1 MSRKQ
6 SVDHVDFLIVQDLL
20 ERVTELED
28 AYKREKLDRERETRF
43 NRDIQLH
50 EMELMDQISRIKS
63 IMDREPFIVV
73 LLDGGGIM
81 FKDEYL
87 QMGAQG
93 GRNAAAKL
101 HAALQEY
108 VTGSFPGINSPKIIT
123 KMYVN
128 LKNLGELCVRGGIT
142 TEPSLIEEF
151 ARGFNGSFPQFDLV
165 DIGVDKESAHDKI
178 AEAFKLNLYNCHCH
192 QIFLGCSQ
200 DNAYAQILNETLI
213 DRDLI
218 GRVSLIEG
226 LPFGSE
232 LEAIKP
238 SYRITKFSDLFRDSK
253 ITVWAP
259 WKAAVASKPRSHL
272 TPSPS
277 QPAAVPMTR
286 TSTSTSNGKQRP
298 RIDRARPYPQ
308 AWANSRWCD
317 RNHRLHSLPKIVERN
332 RYGQRVDRL
341 DFKAIPRDE
350 ITRLKKL
357 KLCNFY
363 FLQGECPNDNCHHD
377 HSRKLTKSEHLVLTA
392 IARMTPCRYGLDCD
406 DPECMYGHRCPQS
419 EPGKKDCFWGDN
431 CRFDVSAHGID
442 TNIVKVTKV

>member
-63 IMDREPFIVV
+63 IMVSSLRTPPCCAADWTNAVVARLQDREPFIVV

-178 AEAFKLNLYNCHCH
+178 AGMC
-192 QIFLGCSQ
+192 FLLS
-200 DNAYAQILNETLI
+200 ILTMML
-213 DRDLI
+213 
-218 GRVSLIEG
+218 
-226 LPFGSE
+226 
-232 LEAIKP
+232 
-238 SYRITKFSDLFRDSK
+238 
-253 ITVWAP
+253 
-259 WKAAVASKPRSHL
+259 L
-272 TPSPS
+272 T
-277 QPAAVPMTR
+277 
-286 TSTSTSNGKQRP
+286 
-298 RIDRARPYPQ
+298 
-308 AWANSRWCD
+308 
-317 RNHRLHSLPKIVERN
+317 
-332 RYGQRVDRL
+332 
-341 DFKAIPRDE
+341 
-350 ITRLKKL
+350 TRLT
-357 KLCNFY
+357 
-363 FLQGECPNDNCHHD
+363 
-377 HSRKLTKSEHLVLTA
+377 S
-392 IARMTPCRYGLDCD
+392 CRGL
-406 DPECMYGHRCPQS
+406 
-419 EPGKKDCFWGDN
+419 
-431 CRFDVSAHGID
+431 
-442 TNIVKVTKV
+442 